1 MNFNMNLEYKI
12 IGVIM
17 NTDKWTEIIVS
28 KEISKD
34 RISEYLYKNKEIEI
48 TDKLI
53 SNLLNC

>member
-1 MNFNMNLEYKI
+1 MNLEYKI

>member
-1 MNFNMNLEYKI
+1 
-12 IGVIM
+12 M

-48 TDKLI
+48 TDIPMEKTTTQKI
-53 SNLLNC
+53 KRYVEIEKENKR

>member
-1 MNFNMNLEYKI
+1 
-12 IGVIM
+12 M